1 MTIEFIP
8 TRPDQARYPALNHL
22 IAEIRNRSVT
32 LGLGD
37 GVLYYGWP
45 KFTDYDAVRHYVD
58 LALVSSRT
66 GVVLIRVLSAAT
78 ARAVPEATESISQAA
93 ASAVSQLIRSPMLRT
108 RGQQLRFGVT
118 PILFAPGVSDAS
130 EADIPVFGSETALS
144 AK

>member
-22 IAEIRNRSVT
+22 IAEIKNCSVT

-93 ASAVSQLIRSPMLRT
+93 ASAVSQLIRAQDTLDQWEALEEMGGLSHE
-108 RGQQLRFGVT
+108 
-118 PILFAPGVSDAS
+118 DAS
-130 EADIPVFGSETALS
+130 DLIEELPYKGGDPGNQV
-144 AK
+144 